1 MIDIKEMFAKFE
13 NANYFSRVDNV
24 HVLELHIGLDEKGR
38 KAIELR
44 APFTPRKVT
53 GTSSIEVNQ
62 YKRSEYNT
70 IRFSLCEEEVSG
82 LFYKFCDDLIEQ
94 TRDVKEKSEGYTAIV
109 SRFFQW
115 KKMFVSSKKRFLS
128 EPEIMGLIGEI
139 LLLRG
144 HLAERIGLTE
154 ALNSWSG
161 QELTH
166 KDFSFEDTW
175 IEAKAISRGAQ
186 CIRIS
191 SLEQLDSD
199 MDGELA
205 VHSLEKMSSAYNG
218 ITLNKL
224 VLETRKKFLS
234 GEEQDTFMAKV
245 ALQGYE
251 YNNYYDDYVYEI
263 SSFKRYK
270 VNDLFPK
277 LTPRD
282 LPAAIRK
289 ASYEIA
295 LAEIGDFEI
304 KN

>member
-1 MIDIKEMFAKFE
+1 MNIKESFSKFE
-13 NANYFSRVDNV
+13 KANYFSRVDNV

-53 GTSSIEVNQ
+53 GTSAIEVNQ
-62 YKRSEYNT
+62 YKRPEYNT
-70 IRFSLCEEEVSG
+70 IRFSLCDEEISG

-94 TRDVKEKSEGYTAIV
+94 TREVKDKSEGYTAIIG
-109 SRFFQW
+109 RFFQW
-115 KKMFVSSKKRFLS
+115 KKMFVSSKNNVLT

-144 HLAERIGLTE
+144 HIASRIGLTDS
-154 ALNSWSG
+154 LKSWSG

-166 KDFSFEDTW
+166 KDFSFNETW

-186 CIRIS
+186 FVKIS

-199 MDGELA
+199 NEGELA
-205 VHSLEKMSSAYNG
+205 IHSLEKMSTAYNG

-224 VLETRKKFLS
+224 VLETRDLFHS
-234 GEEQDTFMAKV
+234 GEERDEFMAKV

-251 YNNYYDDYVYEI
+251 YNNYYDDFVYEI
-263 SSFKRYK
+263 SNFKRYK
-270 VNDLFPK
+270 VNSKFPK
-277 LTPRD
+277 LTHRD
-282 LPAAIRK
+282 LPTAIRK
-289 ASYEIA
+289 ASYEIS
-295 LAEIGDFEI
+295 LVEIGEFEI
-304 KN
+304 KD

>member
-270 VNDLFPK
+270 VNELFPK
-277 LTPRD
+277 LTHRD
-282 LPAAIRK
+282 LPVAIRK
-289 ASYEIA
+289 ASYEIS
-295 LAEIGDFEI
+295 LTEIGDFEI